1 MKTKFKMNI
10 GKKLSRVISAGISA
24 LMLATVIP
32 TSALAAIPTDNVI
45 TSSDAFTVNA
55 NAGGYTEKWV
65 TVTDARVMVE
75 FDFTASSTDFPYHI
89 MSRDEPK
96 DGKYRDFAHLMLAP
110 NGKVVVG
117 VNGGTPYNL
126 STDKTITP
134 ARGYNAADYEA
145 NKTYRMTMV
154 YDINGRDVEPGH
166 NTTVDY
172 YMDGKYLYTA
182 DTSFFSSTGEG
193 KADAATADKH
203 LARLYF
209 GPKSG
214 SVASGVSV
222 DPTNKSLKIENF
234 KVLNAD
240 MYPNLEYD
248 APTVDESGVK
258 IKFSETLACANTA
271 DYTGGNDLSGVQIKS
286 IDGETVEGV
295 SATIKNETLSLTYT
309 GSLKSDKTYYVI
321 LPKNFKSVDEKVLA
335 DNTIAFKAPK
345 AKGVEATLYTQDF
358 DSATDGALP
367 SGLGYSDV
375 DTKEYK
381 TVDDTH
387 NKAWLLNGDYA
398 GIKYVR
404 CLPVKD
410 ANIDLSDEIVVSADF
425 YLNQIKRTADIMV
438 QQASGDKKIGF
449 CFFDSAGHFVAV
461 KDKNHAWSTDETV
474 NASNDTYIVA
484 NTQISAQK
492 WYTVKMVINKVDRTV
507 TYYLGAD
514 GAWETVGTAPIL
526 HDPAVVND
534 ANPYI
539 VFDELRLQGWQK
551 EVKNA
556 DDTTTKSRPYGDF
569 YMDNIKIGYLNVNTT
584 MASTLATATD
594 DINYNFSSI
603 ADKLG
608 DKYLLDADVTF
619 TQEDTQ
625 VFFRTTDTKNSP
637 SGLIFNVD
645 AGGNLSMSTSLLN
658 WWAAPTYA
666 QSLNTK
672 VNLNEKVNIKLLIDK
687 TKLKAVTVFVNDQY
701 VRSLAFGWGNE
712 WLGDTNYIT
721 DNPGA
726 ANFIKGD
733 GNTTPNT
740 VNKVSIGHVT
750 SNIPEGITLTDS
762 SDKTYGIYTDGIPAD
777 IGSVSLTY
785 GDAFADG
792 TDVSGATLKAKA
804 ENGALTPVDGYTAAL
819 SADKKSIVISK
830 TDGVL
835 ANGTYVISVS
845 GISGADDFST
855 EFVVNDTRS
864 LVINSFSVEKNGDN
878 NYYPSI
884 SARNYSVA
892 TANLTVIICE
902 YTKDGVPQLVN
913 VKFKPIELI
922 GGASVT
928 TDSTYTDLVL
938 TTTRT
943 DTLIKAFIWN
953 DLGSNVPL
961 VGAKAY
967 TE

>member
-10 GKKLSRVISAGISA
+10 GKRLSRVISAGLSA

-55 NAGGYTEKWV
+55 SQTGYTEKWF
-65 TVTDARVMVE
+65 TVNNDNRVMVE
-75 FDFTASSTDFPYHI
+75 FDFTASSTDYPYHI
-89 MSRDEPK
+89 MSKDASFSRDL
-96 DGKYRDFAHLMLAP
+96 AHLMLTP
-110 NGKVVVG
+110 NGKVIASE
-117 VNGGTPYNL
+117 NGGTPYNL
-126 STDKTITP
+126 TTDTKDTAQIP
-134 ARGYNAADYEA
+134 IRGHILADYEA
-145 NKTYRMTMV
+145 GKTYRVTMV

-172 YMDGKYLYTA
+172 YIDGKYLYTSN
-182 DTSFFSSTGEG
+182 TSIYSSTGELKDQAG
-193 KADAATADKH
+193 TADQRLGRFY
-203 LARLYF
+203 LA
-209 GPKSG
+209 PKKS
-214 SVASGVSV
+214 SVVEAEQEGLDS
-222 DPTNKSLKIENF
+222 TNKSLKIENF
-234 KVLNAD
+234 KILYAD

-258 IKFSETLACANTA
+258 IKFSETLACTNTA
-271 DYTGGNDLSGVQIKS
+271 DYTSGNDLSGIKIKS

-309 GSLKSDKTYYVI
+309 GSLKSGKTYYVI

-335 DNTIAFKAPK
+335 DNTIAFKAPE
-345 AKGVEATLYTQDF
+345 AKGADAILYTQDF
-358 DSATDGALP
+358 ESATTDSTPTGFEYWDGNGA
-367 SGLGYSDV
+367 DRV
-375 DTKEYK
+375 FE
-381 TVDDTH
+381 TVDATH
-387 NKAWLLNGDYA
+387 NNAWLLNKEYTSSFMG
-398 GIKYVR
+398 YVR
-404 CLPVKD
+404 CTAVND

-438 QQASGDKKIGF
+438 QNTKNQKIGF

-461 KDKNHAWSTDETV
+461 KDKNHAWSQDETV
-474 NASNDTYIVA
+474 AASNNTYIVA

-514 GAWETVGTAPIL
+514 GAWETVGTVPIL
-526 HDPAVVND
+526 HDPDVVND

-539 VFDELRLQGWQK
+539 VFDELRLQGWDNNVNSK
-551 EVKNA
+551 
-556 DDTTTKSRPYGDF
+556 RPYGDF
-569 YMDNIKIGYLNVNTT
+569 YMDNIKIGYQNVNTT
-584 MASTLATATD
+584 MASTLATAANKID
-594 DINYNFSSI
+594 YDFSNIES
-603 ADKLG
+603 KLG

-619 TQEDTQ
+619 KQEDTQ

-672 VNLNEKVNIKLLIDK
+672 VNLNEKVNIKLLVDK
-687 TKLKAVTVFVNDQY
+687 TKLKAVTVFVNDKC

-733 GNTTPNT
+733 GNTSPNT

-762 SDKTYGIYTDGIPAD
+762 SDKTYGIYTEGIPAN

-792 TDVSGATLKAKA
+792 TVVSGATLNAKA
-804 ENGALTPVDGYTAAL
+804 ENGALTQVDGYTAAL
-819 SADKKSIVISK
+819 STDKKSIVISK
-830 TDGVL
+830 EDGVL

-864 LVINSFSVEKNGDN
+864 LVIDSFSVEKNDN
-878 NYYPSI
+878 GYYPSI
-884 SARNYSVA
+884 SARNYSAA

-902 YTKDGVPQLVN
+902 YTKDAVPQLVN

>member
-10 GKKLSRVISAGISA
+10 GKRLSRVISAGLSA

-32 TSALAAIPTDNVI
+32 TSALAAIPTNNVI

-154 YDINGRDVEPGH
+154 YDINGRNVEPGH

-222 DPTNKSLKIENF
+222 DPTGKSLKIENF

-271 DYTGGNDLSGVQIKS
+271 DYTSGNDLSTVQIKS
-286 IDGETVEGV
+286 IDGEAVEGV

-309 GSLKSDKTYYVI
+309 GSLKPGKTYYVI

-335 DNTIAFKAPK
+335 DNTIAFKAPE
-345 AKGVEATLYTQDF
+345 AKGLEATLYTQDF
-358 DSATDGALP
+358 ESATDGALP

-375 DTKEYK
+375 ETKEYK
-381 TVDDTH
+381 TVDATH

-404 CLPVKD
+404 CLPVND

-425 YLNQIKRTADIMV
+425 YLNQLKRTADIMV
-438 QQASGDKKIGF
+438 QQESGNKKIGF
-449 CFFDSAGHFVAV
+449 CFFDAAGHFVAV

-474 NASNDTYIVA
+474 AASNNTYIVA

-514 GAWETVGTAPIL
+514 GAWETVGTVPIL
-526 HDPAVVND
+526 QDPAVVND
-534 ANPYI
+534 ENPYI

-551 EVKNA
+551 IVN
-556 DDTTTKSRPYGDF
+556 DVTTRPYGDF
-569 YMDNIKIGYLNVNTT
+569 YMDNIKIGYQNINTT
-584 MASTLATATD
+584 MASTLATATND
-594 DINYNFSSI
+594 KEYNFSDI

-619 TQEDTQ
+619 TQANKA
-625 VFFRTTDTKNSP
+625 VYFRCNNSKYTGKT
-637 SGLIFNVD
+637 GLLFRVD
-645 AGGNLSMSTSLLN
+645 DANNLSMSKSLIE
-658 WWAAPTYA
+658 WWSDSYVY
-666 QSLNTK
+666 SLNTK
-672 VNLNEKVNIKLLIDK
+672 VELNKPVNIKLLIDK
-687 TKLKAVTVFVNDQY
+687 TRLKTATVFVNGQY
-701 VRSLAFGWGNE
+701 VRSLALGWGNE
-712 WLGDTNYIT
+712 PSNADYLT
-721 DNPGA
+721 DNMGA
-726 ANFIKGD
+726 ANFVKGD
-733 GNTTPNT
+733 GNTSPNT

-777 IGSVSLTY
+777 VGSVSLNY
-785 GDAFADG
+785 ANAFADS
-792 TDVSGATLKAKA
+792 TDVSGATLNKKG
-804 ENGALTPVDGYTAAL
+804 EDGALTVVSGYAAAL
-819 SADKKSIVISK
+819 STDKKSIVISK

-835 ANGTYVISVS
+835 ENGTYTISVI
-845 GISGADDFST
+845 GVTGADNFTTD
-855 EFVVNDTRS
+855 FVVNDTRGF
-864 LVINSFSVEKNGDN
+864 VINSFSVAKDEDK
-878 NYYPSI
+878 YYPSI
-884 SARNYSVA
+884 TATNYGVSQKSI
-892 TANLTVIICE
+892 TVLICE
-902 YTKDGVPQLVN
+902 YTKDAIPQLVN
-913 VKFKPIELI
+913 ADVKPITLN
-922 GGASVT
+922 GGAST
-928 TDSTYTDLVL
+928 TIGKNDISL

-943 DTLIKAFIWN
+943 DTTIKAFIWSA
-953 DLGSNVPL
+953 LGENKPIVN
-961 VGAKAY
+961 AQTY
-967 TE
+967 TAPVTE

>member
-10 GKKLSRVISAGISA
+10 GKRLSRVISAGLSA

-32 TSALAAIPTDNVI
+32 TSALAAIPTNNVI

-154 YDINGRDVEPGH
+154 YDINGRDVEAGH

-214 SVASGVSV
+214 SVADGVSV
-222 DPTNKSLKIENF
+222 DPTGKSLKIENF

-271 DYTGGNDLSGVQIKS
+271 DYTSGNDLSTVQIKS
-286 IDGETVEGV
+286 IDGEAVEGV

-309 GSLKSDKTYYVI
+309 GSLKPGKTYYVI
-321 LPKNFKSVDEKVLA
+321 LPKNFKSVDEKILA
-335 DNTIAFKAPK
+335 DNAIAFTAPQT
-345 AKGVEATLYTQDF
+345 ATGGVGTDVYSQDF
-358 DSATDGALP
+358 ESLTEGVLKPDEWQLTGTTTAGKIEALSEDSAHGKVWHLQTDNIATNMIRGFTTKFNDADCGYSDVIEFKADFKFKEIKRTGNMSFRDGINGETLNFFFFDNNGKFVFVKQKNHGYSLDDSATD
-367 SGLGYSDV
+367 
-375 DTKEYK
+375 
-381 TVDDTH
+381 
-387 NKAWLLNGDYA
+387 
-398 GIKYVR
+398 
-404 CLPVKD
+404 
-410 ANIDLSDEIVVSADF
+410 ANIYTVSDTTCVT
-425 YLNQIKRTADIMV
+425 N
-438 QQASGDKKIGF
+438 
-449 CFFDSAGHFVAV
+449 
-461 KDKNHAWSTDETV
+461 
-474 NASNDTYIVA
+474 
-484 NTQISAQK
+484 K
-492 WYTVKMVINKVDRTV
+492 WYTVKILFDKKARTF
-507 TYYLGAD
+507 TYSLGYED
-514 GAWETVGTAPIL
+514 NGAMSWENVGTAPVLAEPTDHIG
-526 HDPAVVND
+526 
-534 ANPYI
+534 
-539 VFDELRLQGWQK
+539 VFDCFMLDPRTGTNGQ
-551 EVKNA
+551 
-556 DDTTTKSRPYGDF
+556 YGDF
-569 YMDNIKIGYLNVNTT
+569 YLDNIKIGYQNINTT

-594 DINYNFSSI
+594 DKEYDFTSI
-603 ADKLG
+603 ESKLG

-619 TQEDTQ
+619 TQANKPLY
-625 VFFRTTDTKNSP
+625 FRCNDSTNTT

-645 AGGNLSMSTSLLN
+645 AGGNLSMSKSLLN
-658 WWAAPTYA
+658 WKADAYM
-666 QSLNTK
+666 QSLNTT
-672 VNLNEKVNIKLLIDK
+672 VELNKPVNIKLLIDK
-687 TKLKAVTVFVNDQY
+687 TKLKAVTVFVNGQY
-701 VRSLAFGWGNE
+701 VRSLVLAWSNNPE
-712 WLGDTNYIT
+712 DTAYLT
-721 DNPGA
+721 DNMGA
-726 ANFIKGD
+726 ANFVKGD
-733 GNTTPNT
+733 GNTSPNT

-777 IGSVSLTY
+777 VGSVSLNY
-785 GDAFADG
+785 ANAFADS
-792 TDVSGATLKAKA
+792 TDVSGATLNKKG
-804 ENGALTPVDGYTAAL
+804 EDGALTVVSGYAAAL
-819 SADKKSIVISK
+819 STDKKSIVISK

-835 ANGTYVISVS
+835 ENGTYTISVI
-845 GISGADDFST
+845 GVTGADNFTTD
-855 EFVVNDTRS
+855 FVVNDTRGF
-864 LVINSFSVEKNGDN
+864 VINSFSVAKDEDK
-878 NYYPSI
+878 YYPSI
-884 SARNYSVA
+884 TATNYGVSQKSI
-892 TANLTVIICE
+892 TVLICE
-902 YTKDGVPQLVN
+902 YTKDAIPQLVN
-913 VKFKPIELI
+913 ADVKPITLN
-922 GGASVT
+922 GGAST
-928 TDSTYTDLVL
+928 TIGKNDISL

-943 DTLIKAFIWN
+943 DTTIKAFIWSA
-953 DLGSNVPL
+953 LGENKPIVN
-961 VGAKAY
+961 AQTY
-967 TE
+967 TAPVTE

>member
-10 GKKLSRVISAGISA
+10 GKKLSRVISAGVSA

-45 TSSDAFTVNA
+45 TSSDTFTVNA
-55 NAGGYTEKWV
+55 SATGYRDIGINATS
-65 TVTDARVMVE
+65 DDRVMVE

-89 MSRDEPK
+89 LSNGKVSETSSRNL
-96 DGKYRDFAHLMLAP
+96 AHLMLAP
-110 NGKVVVG
+110 NGKVVVSKDA
-117 VNGGTPYNL
+117 GTPYNL
-126 STDKTITP
+126 STDSNVTP
-134 ARGYNAADYEA
+134 IRGYNAADYEA

-154 YDINGRDVEPGH
+154 YDINGRDVEAGH

-182 DTSFFSSTGEG
+182 NTSFYGLTGEG
-193 KADAATADKH
+193 KANAGIADGNLATIH
-203 LARLYF
+203 F
-209 GPKSG
+209 GPKANG
-214 SVASGVSV
+214 VAEGVTV
-222 DPTNKSLKIENF
+222 VPADKRLKIENF

-240 MYPNLEYD
+240 MHPNLGYD

-271 DYTGGNDLSGVQIKS
+271 DYTSGNDLSKVQIKS

-295 SATIKNETLSLTYT
+295 SAAIKNETLSLTYT
-309 GSLKSDKTYYVI
+309 GSLKPGKTYYVI

-345 AKGVEATLYTQDF
+345 AKGLEATLYTQNF
-358 DSATDGALP
+358 ESATDGALP

-381 TVDDTH
+381 TVDATH
-387 NKAWLLNGDYA
+387 NKAWLLNGDYT

-410 ANIDLSDEIVVSADF
+410 ADCDLSDEIVVSADF
-425 YLNQIKRTADIMV
+425 YLNQLKRTADIMV
-438 QQASGDKKIGF
+438 QQASGNKKIGF

-461 KDKNHAWSTDETV
+461 KDKKHAWSQDETV
-474 NASNDTYIVA
+474 AATNDTYIVA

-514 GAWETVGTAPIL
+514 GAWETVGTVPIL
-526 HDPAVVND
+526 HDPDVVND

-539 VFDELRLQGWQK
+539 VFDELRLQGWDNNVNSK
-551 EVKNA
+551 
-556 DDTTTKSRPYGDF
+556 RPYGDF
-569 YMDNIKIGYLNVNTT
+569 YMDNIKIGYQNVNTT
-584 MASTLATATD
+584 MASTLATAANKID
-594 DINYNFSSI
+594 YDFSNIES
-603 ADKLG
+603 KLG

-619 TQEDTQ
+619 TQEDKPLY
-625 VFFRTTDTKNSP
+625 FRCNDSTNTT

-645 AGGNLSMSTSLLN
+645 AGGNLSMSKSLLN
-658 WWAAPTYA
+658 WKADAYM
-666 QSLNTK
+666 QSLNTT
-672 VNLNEKVNIKLLIDK
+672 VELNKPVNIKLLIDK
-687 TKLKAVTVFVNDQY
+687 TKLKAVTVFVNGQY
-701 VRSLAFGWGNE
+701 VRSLALGWGNE
-712 WLGDTNYIT
+712 PSNTAYLTN
-721 DNPGA
+721 DPGA

-733 GNTTPNT
+733 GNTSPNT

-750 SNIPEGITLTDS
+750 SNIPESITLTDS
-762 SDKTYGIYTDGIPAD
+762 SDKTYGIYTEGIPAN

-792 TDVSGATLKAKA
+792 TVVSGATLNAKA
-804 ENGALTPVDGYTAAL
+804 EDGALTPIDGYTAAL

-864 LVINSFSVEKNGDN
+864 LVINSFSVAKDGN

-892 TANLTVIICE
+892 KADLTVIICE
-902 YTKDGVPQLVN
+902 YTKDAVPQLVN
-913 VKFKPIELI
+913 VKFKPIELK

-953 DLGSNVPL
+953 ELGSNVPL

>member
-45 TSSDAFTVNA
+45 TPSSEFTVEANA
-55 NAGGYTEKWV
+55 NGGWPQSKTISVES
-65 TVTDARVMVE
+65 DDRVMVE
-75 FDFTASSTDFPYHI
+75 FDFTASSTDFPYRV
-89 MSRDEPK
+89 MSRDK
-96 DGKYRDFAHLMLAP
+96 VTIGTDGKEIYRDFGHLIIAP
-110 NGKVVVG
+110 NGKVVVS
-117 VNGGTPYNL
+117 VNGGSPFNISNVKDATP
-126 STDKTITP
+126 T
-134 ARGYNAADYEA
+134 RGVNVADYEA
-145 NKTYRMTMV
+145 GKTYRMTMV
-154 YDINGRDVEPGH
+154 YDINGRDVEAGH
-166 NTTVDY
+166 NTTIDY

-193 KADAATADKH
+193 KADAAIADRY
-203 LARLYF
+203 LGTIYF
-209 GPKSG
+209 GSAFPGNLTSDTK
-214 SVASGVSV
+214 VV
-222 DPTNKSLKIENF
+222 DTGKTLKIENF

-248 APTVDESGVK
+248 APTVDENGVK

-271 DYTGGNDLSGVQIKS
+271 DYTSGNDLSTVQIKS
-286 IDGETVEGV
+286 IDGEAVEGV

-335 DNTIAFKAPK
+335 DNTIVFKAPK

-358 DSATDGALP
+358 ESATDSELP
-367 SGLGYSDV
+367 SGLGGSSV
-375 DTKEYK
+375 DTLTYSK
-381 TVDDTH
+381 VDDSH
-387 NKAWLLNGDYA
+387 NKAWLLNGDYTD
-398 GIKYVR
+398 IKYVR
-404 CLPVKD
+404 CTAVND
-410 ANIDLSDEIVVSADF
+410 ANFDLSDEIVVSADF
-425 YLNQIKRTADIMV
+425 YLNELQRTADITV
-438 QQASGDKKIGF
+438 HNSTGNKKLGL
-449 CFFDSAGHFVAV
+449 CFFDSAGHFVV
-461 KDKNHAWSTDETV
+461 VQDKISPWSTDETV
-474 NASNDTYIVA
+474 AASNNKYIVA
-484 NTQISAQK
+484 NTQITAKK

-514 GAWETVGTAPIL
+514 GNWETVGTVDIL
-526 HDPAVVND
+526 EATDAQPFND
-534 ANPYI
+534 
-539 VFDELRLQGWQK
+539 LRLTGWEK
-551 EVKNA
+551 TVDSVK
-556 DDTTTKSRPYGDF
+556 TRPYGNF
-569 YMDNIKIGYLNVNTT
+569 YMDNIKIGYQNVNTT
-584 MASTLATATD
+584 MASTLATAAD
-594 DINYNFSSI
+594 KIDYNFSDIES
-603 ADKLG
+603 KLG

-619 TQEDTQ
+619 TQANKPLY
-625 VFFRTTDTKNSP
+625 FRSTSNVTNHATC
-637 SGLIFNVD
+637 GLIFNVD
-645 AGGNLSMSTSLLN
+645 ADGNLSMSKSLLA
-658 WWAAPTYA
+658 WKADAYM
-666 QSLNTK
+666 QSLNTT
-672 VNLNEKVNIKLLIDK
+672 VELNKPVNIKLLVDK
-687 TKLKAVTVFVNDQY
+687 TKIKTVTVFVNDQY
-701 VRSLAFGWGNE
+701 VRSLALGWGNE
-712 WLGDTNYIT
+712 PNNKNYLT
-721 DNPGA
+721 DNDNMGA

-733 GNTTPNT
+733 GNTDPNK

-762 SDKTYGIYTDGIPAD
+762 SDKTYGIYTDGIPAN

-792 TDVSGATLKAKA
+792 TVVSGATLNAKA
-804 ENGALTPVDGYTAAL
+804 GDGALTPVDGYTAAL

-864 LVINSFSVEKNGDN
+864 LVIDSFSVAKDGN

-892 TANLTVIICE
+892 KADLTVIICE
-902 YTKDGVPQLVN
+902 YTKDAVPQLVN

>member
-10 GKKLSRVISAGISA
+10 GKRLSRVISAGLSA

-117 VNGGTPYNL
+117 VNGGTPFGL
-126 STDKTITP
+126 STDPNVTP

-145 NKTYRMTMV
+145 GKTYRMTMV
-154 YDINGRDVEPGH
+154 YDINGRDVEAGH

-172 YMDGKYLYTA
+172 YMDGRHLYTA
-182 DTSFFSSTGEG
+182 DTSFFSSTGDG

-214 SVASGVSV
+214 SVADGVSV
-222 DPTNKSLKIENF
+222 DPTGKSLKIENF

-271 DYTGGNDLSGVQIKS
+271 DYTSGNDLSGVQIKS
-286 IDGETVEGV
+286 IDGEAVEGV

-309 GSLKSDKTYYVI
+309 GSLKPGKTYYVI

-335 DNTIAFKAPK
+335 DNTIAFKAPE
-345 AKGVEATLYTQDF
+345 AKGVDATLYTQDF
-358 DSATDGALP
+358 ESATDGSFP
-367 SGLGYSDV
+367 TGLGYSNV

-381 TVDDTH
+381 TVDATH
-387 NKAWLLNGDYA
+387 NKAWLLNGDYT

-410 ANIDLSDEIVVSADF
+410 ADCDLSDEIVVSADF

-438 QQASGDKKIGF
+438 QQEKDNKKIGF

-461 KDKNHAWSTDETV
+461 KDKNHAWSQDETV
-474 NASNDTYIVA
+474 AASNNTYIVA

-492 WYTVKMVINKVDRTV
+492 WYTVKMVINKVDRKV

-514 GAWETVGTAPIL
+514 GAWETVGTVPIL
-526 HDPAVVND
+526 HDPDVVND

-539 VFDELRLQGWQK
+539 VFDEFRLQGWDNNVNSK
-551 EVKNA
+551 
-556 DDTTTKSRPYGDF
+556 RPYGDF
-569 YMDNIKIGYLNVNTT
+569 YMDNIKIGYQNINTT

-594 DINYNFSSI
+594 DKEYDFTSI
-603 ADKLG
+603 ESKLG

-619 TQEDTQ
+619 TQANKA
-625 VFFRTTDTKNSP
+625 VYFRCNNSKYTGKT
-637 SGLIFNVD
+637 GLLFRVD
-645 AGGNLSMSTSLLN
+645 DANNLSMSKSLIE
-658 WWAAPTYA
+658 WWSDSYVY
-666 QSLNTK
+666 SLNTK
-672 VNLNEKVNIKLLIDK
+672 VELNKPVNIKLLIDK
-687 TKLKAVTVFVNDQY
+687 TRLKTATVFVNGQY
-701 VRSLAFGWGNE
+701 VRSLALGWGNE
-712 WLGDTNYIT
+712 PSNADYLT
-721 DNPGA
+721 DNMGA
-726 ANFIKGD
+726 ANFVKGD
-733 GNTTPNT
+733 GNTSPNT

-777 IGSVSLTY
+777 VGSVSLNY
-785 GDAFADG
+785 ANAFADS
-792 TDVSGATLKAKA
+792 TDVSGATLNKKG
-804 ENGALTPVDGYTAAL
+804 EDGALTVVSGYAAAL
-819 SADKKSIVISK
+819 STDKKSIVISK

-835 ANGTYVISVS
+835 ENGTYTISVI
-845 GISGADDFST
+845 GVTGADNFTTD
-855 EFVVNDTRS
+855 FVVNDTRGF
-864 LVINSFSVEKNGDN
+864 VINSFSVAKDEDK
-878 NYYPSI
+878 YYPSI
-884 SARNYSVA
+884 TATNYGVSQKSI
-892 TANLTVIICE
+892 TVLICE
-902 YTKDGVPQLVN
+902 YTKDAIPQLVN
-913 VKFKPIELI
+913 ADVKPITLN
-922 GGASVT
+922 GGAST
-928 TDSTYTDLVL
+928 TIGKNDISL

-943 DTLIKAFIWN
+943 DTTIKAFIWSA
-953 DLGSNVPL
+953 LGENKPIVN
-961 VGAKAY
+961 AQTY
-967 TE
+967 TAPVTE

>member
-10 GKKLSRVISAGISA
+10 GKRLSRVISAGLSA

-32 TSALAAIPTDNVI
+32 TSALAAIPTNNVI

-154 YDINGRDVEPGH
+154 YDINGRDVEAGH
-166 NTTVDY
+166 NTTIDY

-214 SVASGVSV
+214 SVADGVSV
-222 DPTNKSLKIENF
+222 DPTGKSLKIENF

-271 DYTGGNDLSGVQIKS
+271 DYTSGNDLSGVQIKS
-286 IDGETVEGV
+286 IDGEAVEGV

-309 GSLKSDKTYYVI
+309 GSLKPGKTYYVI

-335 DNTIAFKAPK
+335 DNTIAFKAPE
-345 AKGVEATLYTQDF
+345 AKGLEATLYTQDF
-358 DSATDGALP
+358 ESATDGALP

-375 DTKEYK
+375 ETKEYK
-381 TVDDTH
+381 TVDATH

-404 CLPVKD
+404 CLPVND

-425 YLNQIKRTADIMV
+425 YLNQLKRTADIMV
-438 QQASGDKKIGF
+438 QQESGNKKIGF
-449 CFFDSAGHFVAV
+449 CFFDAAGHFVAV
-461 KDKNHAWSTDETV
+461 KDKAHAWSTDETV
-474 NASNDTYIVA
+474 AASNNTYIVA

-507 TYYLGAD
+507 TYYLGDD
-514 GAWETVGTAPIL
+514 GAWETVGTVPIL
-526 HDPAVVND
+526 QDPAVVND
-534 ANPYI
+534 ENPYI
-539 VFDELRLQGWQK
+539 VFNELRLQGWQK
-551 EVKNA
+551 IVN
-556 DDTTTKSRPYGDF
+556 DVTTRPYGDF
-569 YMDNIKIGYLNVNTT
+569 YMDNIKIGYQNINTT
-584 MASTLATATD
+584 MASTLATATND
-594 DINYNFSSI
+594 KEYNFSDI

-619 TQEDTQ
+619 TQANKA
-625 VFFRTTDTKNSP
+625 VYFRCNNSKYTGKT
-637 SGLIFNVD
+637 GLLFRVD
-645 AGGNLSMSTSLLN
+645 DANNLSMSKSLIE
-658 WWAAPTYA
+658 WWSDSYVY
-666 QSLNTK
+666 SLNTK
-672 VNLNEKVNIKLLIDK
+672 VELNKPVNIKLLIDK
-687 TKLKAVTVFVNDQY
+687 TRLKTATVFVNGQY
-701 VRSLAFGWGNE
+701 VRSLALGWGNE
-712 WLGDTNYIT
+712 PSNADYLT
-721 DNPGA
+721 DNMGA
-726 ANFIKGD
+726 ANFVKGD
-733 GNTTPNT
+733 GNTSPNT

-777 IGSVSLTY
+777 VGSVSLNY
-785 GDAFADG
+785 ANAFADS
-792 TDVSGATLKAKA
+792 TDVSGATLNKKG
-804 ENGALTPVDGYTAAL
+804 EDGALTVVSGYAAAL
-819 SADKKSIVISK
+819 STDKKSIVISK

-835 ANGTYVISVS
+835 ENGTYTISVI
-845 GISGADDFST
+845 GVTGADNFTTD
-855 EFVVNDTRS
+855 FVVNDTRGF
-864 LVINSFSVEKNGDN
+864 VINSFSVAKDEDK
-878 NYYPSI
+878 YYPSI
-884 SARNYSVA
+884 TATNYGVSQKSI
-892 TANLTVIICE
+892 TVLICE
-902 YTKDGVPQLVN
+902 YTKDAIPQLVN
-913 VKFKPIELI
+913 ADVKPITLN
-922 GGASVT
+922 GGAST
-928 TDSTYTDLVL
+928 TIGKNDISL

-943 DTLIKAFIWN
+943 DTTIKAFIWSA
-953 DLGSNVPL
+953 LGENKPIVN
-961 VGAKAY
+961 AQTY
-967 TE
+967 TAPVTE

>member
-10 GKKLSRVISAGISA
+10 GKRLSRVISAGLSA

-32 TSALAAIPTDNVI
+32 TSALAAIPTNNVI

-154 YDINGRDVEPGH
+154 YDINGRDVEAGH

-214 SVASGVSV
+214 SVADGVSV
-222 DPTNKSLKIENF
+222 DPTGKSLKIENF

-271 DYTGGNDLSGVQIKS
+271 DYTSGNDLSGVQIKS
-286 IDGETVEGV
+286 IDGEAVEGV

-309 GSLKSDKTYYVI
+309 GSLKPGKTYYVI

-335 DNTIAFKAPK
+335 DNTIAFKAPE
-345 AKGVEATLYTQDF
+345 AKGLEATLYTQDF
-358 DSATDGALP
+358 ESATDGALP

-375 DTKEYK
+375 ETKEYK
-381 TVDDTH
+381 TVDATH

-404 CLPVKD
+404 CLPVND

-425 YLNQIKRTADIMV
+425 YLNQLKRTADIMV
-438 QQASGDKKIGF
+438 QQESGNKKIGF
-449 CFFDSAGHFVAV
+449 CFFDAAGHFVAV
-461 KDKNHAWSTDETV
+461 KDKAHAWSTDETV
-474 NASNDTYIVA
+474 AASNNTYIVA

-507 TYYLGAD
+507 TYYLGDD
-514 GAWETVGTAPIL
+514 GAWETVGTVPIL
-526 HDPAVVND
+526 QDPAVVND
-534 ANPYI
+534 ENPYI
-539 VFDELRLQGWQK
+539 VFNELRLQGWQK
-551 EVKNA
+551 IVN
-556 DDTTTKSRPYGDF
+556 DVTTRPYGDF
-569 YMDNIKIGYLNVNTT
+569 YMDNIKIGYQNINTT
-584 MASTLATATD
+584 MASTLATATND
-594 DINYNFSSI
+594 KEYNFSDI

-619 TQEDTQ
+619 TQANKA
-625 VFFRTTDTKNSP
+625 VYFRCNNSKYTGKT
-637 SGLIFNVD
+637 GLLFRVD
-645 AGGNLSMSTSLLN
+645 DANNLSMSKSLIE
-658 WWAAPTYA
+658 WWSDSYVY
-666 QSLNTK
+666 SLNTK
-672 VNLNEKVNIKLLIDK
+672 VELNKPVNIKLLIDK
-687 TKLKAVTVFVNDQY
+687 TRLKTATVFVNGQY
-701 VRSLAFGWGNE
+701 VRSLALGWGNE
-712 WLGDTNYIT
+712 PSNADYLT
-721 DNPGA
+721 DNMGA
-726 ANFIKGD
+726 ANFVKGD
-733 GNTTPNT
+733 GNTSPNT

-777 IGSVSLTY
+777 VGSVSLNY
-785 GDAFADG
+785 ANAFADS
-792 TDVSGATLKAKA
+792 TDVSGATLNKKG
-804 ENGALTPVDGYTAAL
+804 EDGALTVVSGYAAAL
-819 SADKKSIVISK
+819 STDKKSIVISK

-835 ANGTYVISVS
+835 ENGTYTISVI
-845 GISGADDFST
+845 GVTGADNFTTD
-855 EFVVNDTRS
+855 FVVNDTRGF
-864 LVINSFSVEKNGDN
+864 VINSFSVAKDEDK
-878 NYYPSI
+878 YYPSI
-884 SARNYSVA
+884 TATNYGVSQKSI
-892 TANLTVIICE
+892 TVLICE
-902 YTKDGVPQLVN
+902 YTKDAIPQLVN
-913 VKFKPIELI
+913 ADVKPITLN
-922 GGASVT
+922 GGAST
-928 TDSTYTDLVL
+928 TIGKNDISL

-943 DTLIKAFIWN
+943 DTTIKAFIWSA
-953 DLGSNVPL
+953 LGENKPIVN
-961 VGAKAY
+961 AQTY
-967 TE
+967 TAPVTE

>member
-10 GKKLSRVISAGISA
+10 GKKLSRVISAGLSA

-45 TSSDAFTVNA
+45 TSSDTFTVNA
-55 NAGGYTEKWV
+55 SATGYRDIGINATS
-65 TVTDARVMVE
+65 DDRVMVE

-89 MSRDEPK
+89 ISKGKVSETSSRDL
-96 DGKYRDFAHLMLAP
+96 AHLMLAP
-110 NGKVVVG
+110 NGKVVVSE
-117 VNGGTPYNL
+117 NGGTPYNL
-126 STDKTITP
+126 TTDPTKTPI
-134 ARGYNAADYEA
+134 RGYNVADYEA
-145 NKTYRMTMV
+145 GKTYRMTMV
-154 YDINGRDVEPGH
+154 YDINGRDVEAGH

-182 DTSFFSSTGEG
+182 NTSFFGLTGEG
-193 KADAATADKH
+193 KANAGTADGN
-203 LARLYF
+203 LATIHF
-209 GPKSG
+209 GPKANG
-214 SVASGVSV
+214 VAEGVTV
-222 DPTNKSLKIENF
+222 VPADKRLKIENF

-240 MYPNLEYD
+240 MHPNLGYD

-271 DYTGGNDLSGVQIKS
+271 DYTSGNDLSKVQIKS

-295 SATIKNETLSLTYT
+295 SAAIKNETLSLTYT

-358 DSATDGALP
+358 ESATTDSTPTGFEYWDGNGA
-367 SGLGYSDV
+367 DRV
-375 DTKEYK
+375 FE
-381 TVDDTH
+381 TVDATH
-387 NKAWLLNGDYA
+387 NNAWLLNGDYT

-404 CLPVKD
+404 CLPVDDSAVAK
-410 ANIDLSDEIVVSADF
+410 SDEIVVSADF
-425 YLNQIKRTADIMV
+425 YLNEMKRTADIRV
-438 QQASGDKKIGF
+438 QDQHNNAAFGF
-449 CFFDSAGHFVAV
+449 CFFDAAGHFVV
-461 KDKNHAWSTDETV
+461 IKNKNHVWSQDEIV
-474 NASNDTYIVA
+474 SQSSDTYIVA
-484 NTQISAQK
+484 NTPISVQK
-492 WYTVKMVINKVDRTV
+492 WYTVKMVINTADRTV

-514 GAWETVGTAPIL
+514 GTWETVATVDFLQGTQG
-526 HDPAVVND
+526 VN
-534 ANPYI
+534 Y
-539 VFDELRLQGWQK
+539 FDELRLQGWD
-551 EVKNA
+551 NN
-556 DDTTTKSRPYGDF
+556 TKSKRPYGNF
-569 YMDNIKIGYLNVNTT
+569 YLDNITIGYQNINTT
-584 MASTLATATD
+584 MASTLATAENNIEYD
-594 DINYNFSSI
+594 FSSI
-603 ADKLG
+603 ENKLG

-619 TQEDTQ
+619 TTADKPLY
-625 VFFRTTDTKNSP
+625 FRCNDSKQPTC
-637 SGLIFNVD
+637 GLIFNVGAD
-645 AGGNLSMSTSLLN
+645 GNLSMSKSLLN
-658 WWAAPTYA
+658 WKADAYM
-666 QSLNTK
+666 QSLNTT
-672 VNLNEKVNIKLLIDK
+672 VELNKPVNIKLLIDK
-687 TKLKAVTVFVNDQY
+687 TKTKSATVFVNGQY
-701 VRSLAFGWGNE
+701 VRSLALGWGNE
-712 WLGDTNYIT
+712 PGNADYLT
-721 DNPGA
+721 DNMGA
-726 ANFIKGD
+726 ANFVKGD
-733 GNTTPNT
+733 GNTSPNI

-792 TDVSGATLKAKA
+792 TVVSGATLNAKA
-804 ENGALTPVDGYTAAL
+804 GDGALTPVDGYTAAL
-819 SADKKSIVISK
+819 STDKKSIVISK

-902 YTKDGVPQLVN
+902 YTKDAVPQLVN